1 MNPQTDK
8 ELLACSVKAII
19 ARVLQIAVQDL
30 VPEKSLKDQ
39 GLDSLNLLFLIDEL
53 EAEFNIKL
61 IGEELEVEHFKSANS
76 ITSLLNDNYQVSG
89 N

>member
-1 MNPQTDK
+1 MNARIDQDM
-8 ELLACSVKAII
+8 LSARVKAII
-19 ARVLQIAVQDL
+19 AGVLQIDVQDL
-30 VPEKSLKDQ
+30 VAEKSLKDQ
-39 GLDSLNLLFLIDEL
+39 GLDSLCLLFLIDEL
-53 EAEFNIKL
+53 EAEFEIRL